1 MTNKSTLGGAAT
13 LAIGKI
19 GPLFMTTLQR
29 LYAAHMEKAQM
40 RLAPQPVY
48 CDRAIECRRGFD
60 L

>member
-1 MTNKSTLGGAAT
+1 MTNKSTLGGAAA

-19 GPLFMTTLQR
+19 GPLFMAALQR

-40 RLAPQPVY
+40 RFAPRSVY
-48 CDRAIECRRGFD
+48 CDRAVERRRGFD